1 MIRMLIKERRAMSTI
16 EFSLLTV
23 VVILAIIAMQA
34 HFKRGIEGGWRRQ
47 IDQVAAQFS
56 SDYENITTVII
67 ESTNQTEAQSNGITE
82 VTMFQDIIRITDE
95 EIEPLDVES
104 QIRI

>member
-1 MIRMLIKERRAMSTI
+1 MIKMLIKERRAMSTI

-34 HFKRGIEGGWRRQ
+34 HFKRGIEGSWRRQ
-47 IDQVAAQFS
+47 IDQMSPQFS
-56 SDYENITTVII
+56 YEHGNFTTIVI
-67 ESTNQTEAQSNGITE
+67 ESTNRNESEANGISYVNIT
-82 VTMFQDIIRITDE
+82 QNYIRITDE